1 MRKSNLTTKDTKST
15 KFGKVGL
22 RTLRVL
28 RGENSFPFGCGF
40 AALGKT
46 SNKIC
51 RSFFASARGDD
62 RAALLTAIA
71 RYAGAARYRF
81 KVVAFHTGGVEAFGA
96 VTIAQIIGRDSQ
108 MTMLATHCALPFG
121 K

>member
-15 KFGKVGL
+15 KFGKVGF

-28 RGENSFPFGCGF
+28 RGENSFLFGCGF

-51 RSFFASARGDD
+51 CSFFASARSDD
-62 RAALLTAIA
+62 RATLLTAVS
-71 RYAGAARYRF
+71 RHAGAVRYRL
-81 KVVAFHTGGVEAFGA
+81 KVVAFHTCGVKALGT
-96 VTIAQIIGRDSQ
+96 VTVAQIIGRDSQ
-108 MTMLATHCALPFG
+108 MTMLATHRALPFG